1 MSKNKKQN
9 NMRETAKVCKINNLN
24 NLNEEELDQ
33 YHKIIKELGRAEDKF
48 GKASYKEVKNIINRA
63 NRKGTVYTTTDRNA
77 VFRYIHD
84 MKYTIDIVAKYS
96 KRGGYKQTEE
106 VNSETEEDNS
116 KRTNLKTICIVD
128 IYVVVRETE
137 EVIYIDGHAWL
148 NTNLVLE
155 AGKYF
160 YEYGDMENGMVFV
173 SRLKAMKYKSDYKA
187 NGYEVH
193 KYQLSTLSKSKRAAW
208 VQRWQKAVG
217 INMTIDE
224 IRAML

>member
-9 NMRETAKVCKINNLN
+9 NMKETAKVCKINNLN

-33 YHKIIKELGRAEDKF
+33 YNEIIKGLAKLEDRF

-96 KRGGYKQTEE
+96 KRGGYKQ
-106 VNSETEEDNS
+106 SEEDNS
-116 KRTNLKTICIVD
+116 KKTNLKTICIVD

-137 EVIYIDGHAWL
+137 EVIYIDEHAWL
-148 NTNLVLE
+148 NTDLVLE

-193 KYQLSTLSKSKRAAW
+193 KYQLSTLPKCKRAAW
-208 VQRWQKAVG
+208 VQKWQRAVG

>member
-9 NMRETAKVCKINNLN
+9 NMKETAKVCKINNLD
-24 NLNEEELDQ
+24 NLNERELIQ
-33 YHKIIKELGRAEDKF
+33 YNRIIKALGRTEDRY
-48 GKASYKEVKNIINRA
+48 GKASYKEVKNMINRA

-84 MKYTIDIVAKYS
+84 MKYTIDIVAKYN
-96 KRGGYKQTEE
+96 KRGGYKQSVE
-106 VNSETEEDNS
+106 NNS
-116 KRTNLKTICIVD
+116 KQTSLKTICIVD
-128 IYVVVRETE
+128 IYVVVRETK

-148 NTNLVLE
+148 NTDLALE

-160 YEYGDMENGMVFV
+160 YEYGDMEGGMVFV

-193 KYQLSTLSKSKRAAW
+193 KYQLSSLSKTKRASW
-208 VQRWQKAVG
+208 VQRWQKSVG

>member
-9 NMRETAKVCKINNLN
+9 NMKETAKVCKINNLD
-24 NLNEEELDQ
+24 NLNERDLIQ
-33 YHKIIKELGRAEDKF
+33 YHKIIKALGRTEDRY
-48 GKASYKEVKNIINRA
+48 GKASYKEVKNMINRA

-84 MKYTIDIVAKYS
+84 MKYTIDIVAKYN
-96 KRGGYKQTEE
+96 KRGGYKQSEE
-106 VNSETEEDNS
+106 NNS
-116 KRTNLKTICIVD
+116 KKTNLKTICIVD
-128 IYVVVRETE
+128 IYVVVRETK

-148 NTNLVLE
+148 NTDLALE

-160 YEYGDMENGMVFV
+160 YEYGDMEGGMVFV

-193 KYQLSTLSKSKRAAW
+193 KYQLSSLSKTKRASW
-208 VQRWQKAVG
+208 VQRWQKSVG

>member
-9 NMRETAKVCKINNLN
+9 NMKETAKVCKINNLD
-24 NLNEEELDQ
+24 NLNERELTQ
-33 YHKIIKELGRAEDKF
+33 YNRIIKALGRTEDRY
-48 GKASYKEVKNIINRA
+48 GKASYKEVKNMINRA

-84 MKYTIDIVAKYS
+84 MKYTIDIVAKYN
-96 KRGGYKQTEE
+96 KRGGYKQSVE
-106 VNSETEEDNS
+106 NNS
-116 KRTNLKTICIVD
+116 KQTSLKTICIVD
-128 IYVVVRETE
+128 IYVVVRETK

-148 NTNLVLE
+148 NTDLALE

-160 YEYGDMENGMVFV
+160 YEYGDMEGGMVFV

-193 KYQLSTLSKSKRAAW
+193 KYQLSSLSKTKRASW
-208 VQRWQKAVG
+208 VQRWQKSVG